1 LIASKATSALNSLV
15 NFLRSRFI
23 WMCNF
28 GFNLAFFKS
37 SFSRPH
43 QLLPWRTLEWKEIQ
57 YLATFCLHHRF

>member
-23 WMCNF
+23 LVCNF

-43 QLLPWRTLEWKEIQ
+43 HTSVLALPIVKCGLGYAI
-57 YLATFCLHHRF
+57 LATYF